1 MTILASL
8 GRRFAGWRRREF
20 RVETRTLI
28 STDEGTHA
36 GHRTMRR
43 TVGFTIATRI
53 LQIVCSF
60 AGAVV
65 TARFLGPTDRG
76 EYFLVVTTALVV
88 VQFASFGLHAS
99 NTFKVAQDAELF
111 GPLVTNTLWASLV
124 LGLGGA
130 VVAVVVLQTTSLVP
144 HGRPTLLWFTVGLAP
159 AMLIFLLGTNL
170 LVGTERMRAFNVVET
185 AGNLIVVAALVS
197 AGVAGGRVG
206 WFLASSCCAWLA
218 TGTALMI
225 YLVRVS
231 GASWRPS
238 RDVFVSGFR
247 YAAKAYAISVLGY
260 LVLRGNVFV
269 LQHFYGSR
277 ELGYYSVAAQVGDA
291 LAILPASVSLVLF
304 PRLVRQTEDRWA
316 STVRTAVAVAALLA
330 VVCGIAAVLAGP
342 FMRIAFGASFT
353 PAAQVLR
360 LMLPGVFAVGT
371 TTILSQ
377 YLGAIGMPKITVGIW
392 AIALVV
398 VVVVGRLLIPTH
410 AGAGAAAA
418 LSVTYLLLLAMIFT
432 ASRSYR
438 RPAESRRAPIEP
450 MEAPPA

>member
-1 MTILASL
+1 M
-8 GRRFAGWRRREF
+8 R
-20 RVETRTLI
+20 
-28 STDEGTHA
+28 GTVA
-36 GHRTMRR
+36 L
-43 TVGFTIATRI
+43 TIATRA

-60 AGAVV
+60 AGTIV

-76 EYFLVVTTALVV
+76 EYFLVVTAALVV
-88 VQFASFGLHAS
+88 VQFASFGLQAS
-99 NTFKVAQDAELF
+99 NTFKVAQDEALL
-111 GPLVTNTLWASLV
+111 GPLVANTLWASIV
-124 LGLGGA
+124 LGIGGA
-130 VVAVVVLQTTSLVP
+130 LVAAVVLRTTSLGP
-144 HGRPTLLWFTVGLAP
+144 PGRPDLLWFVVGLTP

-170 LVGTERMRAFNVVET
+170 LVGTQRMRTFNLVET
-185 AGNLIVVAALVS
+185 VGNILVVAALVG

-206 WFLASSCCAWLA
+206 WFLASSCCAWLTTSA
-218 TGTALMI
+218 ALAV
-225 YLVRVS
+225 YLVRTS
-231 GASWRPS
+231 GATWRPR

-304 PRLVRQTEDRWA
+304 PRLVRQAEDRWG
-316 STVRTAVAVAALLA
+316 STVRTAWAVAALLA
-330 VVCGIAAVLAGP
+330 VICAIAALLATP
-342 FMRIAFGASFT
+342 FMRIAFGPSFT

-377 YLGAIGMPKITVGIW
+377 YLGAVGMPKVTVAIW
-392 AIALVV
+392 AVALAVV
-398 VVVVGRLLIPTH
+398 LGVGRLLIPTH

-418 LSVTYLLLLAMIFT
+418 LSLTYFLVLALVF
-432 ASRSYR
+432 AAGRRYR
-438 RPAESRRAPIEP
+438 ATSGAPRPAIEP
-450 MEAPPA
+450 VEAPPT